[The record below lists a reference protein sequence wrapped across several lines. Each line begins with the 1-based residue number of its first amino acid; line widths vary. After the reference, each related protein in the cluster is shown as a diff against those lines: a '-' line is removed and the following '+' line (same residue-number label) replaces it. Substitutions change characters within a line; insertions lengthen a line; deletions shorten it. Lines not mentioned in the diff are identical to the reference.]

1 MDKSTVIFGRLM
13 LTNLYYES
21 HITIDPV
28 HEDELKKFK
37 KLAAKY
43 NFRVAKLLM
52 EKTPSTIEAF
62 CTSRS
67 NDYTQIVN
75 DTICLVEAL
84 QGEGFHVRR
93 YKIEDTLVDS
103 KIEDKYM
110 LLPTREV
117 YVIK

>member
-1 MDKSTVIFGRLM
+1 MVKNTETSGVKR

-28 HEDELKKFK
+28 HEDELKTFK

-52 EKTPSTIEAF
+52 EKTPSTIDAF
-62 CTSRS
+62 CTSHS
-67 NDYTQIVN
+67 KDYTQIVN

-84 QGEGFHVRR
+84 LGEGFHVRR

>member
-1 MDKSTVIFGRLM
+1 MDRSIVIFGVKRLI
-13 LTNLYYES
+13 NLYYES

-28 HEDELKKFK
+28 YEDGLRKFK
-37 KLAAKY
+37 DIAAIY

-52 EKTPSTIEAF
+52 EKTPSTIDAF

-67 NDYTQIVN
+67 KDYTQIVN
-75 DTICLVEAL
+75 DTICLVDAL

-103 KIEDKYM
+103 KIEDKYG
-110 LLPTREV
+110 LL
-117 YVIK
+117 

>member
-1 MDKSTVIFGRLM
+1 MVRSIVTFGVKT

-28 HEDELKKFK
+28 YEDGLAKFK

-52 EKTPSTIEAF
+52 EKTPSTLDSF

-67 NDYTQIVN
+67 KEYTQIVN

-84 QGEGFHVRR
+84 RGEGFHVRR

-103 KIEDKYM
+103 KIEDRYK
-110 LLPTREV
+110 LL
-117 YVIK
+117 

>member
-1 MDKSTVIFGRLM
+1 MVRNIVTFGVKR

-28 HEDELKKFK
+28 YEDGLAKFK
-37 KLAAKY
+37 DIAAIY
-43 NFRVAKLLM
+43 NFRVAELLM
-52 EKTPSTIEAF
+52 VKKDQYLQSTKDSF

-67 NDYTQIVN
+67 KDYTQIVN

-84 QGEGFHVRR
+84 QEEDFHVRR

-103 KIEDKYM
+103 KIEDRYK
-110 LLPTREV
+110 LL
-117 YVIK
+117 